1 MIVLRQY
8 VQCAFAGVH
17 FHTLSAHM
25 HDQVMPALL
34 LLTDVL
40 IVARAETAKYIEG
53 PLLVMLR
60 KHYWMVAEVSG
71 AER

>member
-1 MIVLRQY
+1 
-8 VQCAFAGVH
+8 
-17 FHTLSAHM
+17 M